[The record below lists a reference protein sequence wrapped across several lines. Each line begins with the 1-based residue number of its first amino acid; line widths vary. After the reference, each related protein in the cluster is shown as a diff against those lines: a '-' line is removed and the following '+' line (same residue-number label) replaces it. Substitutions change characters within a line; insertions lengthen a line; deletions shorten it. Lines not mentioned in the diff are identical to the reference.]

1 MSIKKT
7 TKEFNPF
14 SDKLQSEVQNKKEFF
29 DISKQVVVDHTVGT
43 RGFVQV
49 ADLRCT
55 YEDLIHFFGQP
66 MRIVGSDR
74 RVEWGFREIGSDVGC
89 TIYDDNSGK
98 WTEKNTP
105 LENVFE
111 WMVGGHCDRSIEMIG
126 QIFEQEFRS
135 GKTFKSKP
143 IEPKK

>member
-1 MSIKKT
+1 MSIKRVN
-7 TKEFNPF
+7 KEFDPF
-14 SDKLQSEVQNKKEFF
+14 TDKVQSAVQDKKEFF
-29 DISKQVVVDHTVGT
+29 DINKQVVVDHSIGT

-66 MRIVGSDR
+66 MRHIGSDR
-74 RVEWGFREIGSDVGC
+74 RAEWGFREIGSDIGC
-89 TIYDDNSGK
+89 TIYDDNTGK

-111 WMVGGHCDRSIEMIG
+111 WMVGGTCDRSLEMIG
-126 QIFEQEFRS
+126 QIFEQEFRN

-143 IEPKK
+143 LEEKE